1 VRQTSGVFAVHA
13 SVNVLSHH
21 AQKRRSADTVYR
33 FIVGAARACTEHL
46 HIAFAFAFALLN
58 ITAHNMTQYLYIIT
72 GASRGM
78 GFAMAEQLLT
88 PENQLLCISRKTN
101 DALVAVAQERGATIE
116 QWAQDLSDGAAASA
130 RLHAWLSALDASK
143 FKAAT
148 LINNAAIVP
157 AVVPLREISYS
168 DIAVALRVG
177 LEAPMQL
184 TAAFLNAT
192 QQWRGIRKVLN
203 ISSGNGRR
211 AMASQA
217 SYSAVKAGMD
227 HYSRVV
233 AIEEAAKT
241 NGAKI
246 CSLAPGIIDTDMQTQ
261 LRNADPTSF
270 PDQAVFIDYKN
281 NGDLLSPD
289 AAAKRVLSYLMRAD
303 FGANPVADVR
313 DK

>member
-1 VRQTSGVFAVHA
+1 VPR
-13 SVNVLSHH
+13 L
-21 AQKRRSADTVYR
+21 ADTVYQ
-33 FIVGAARACTEHL
+33 FIVGAAQACTEHL
-46 HIAFAFAFALLN
+46 CIAFALLN
-58 ITAHNMTQYLYIIT
+58 ITADNMTQHLYIIT

-101 DALVAVAQERGATIE
+101 DALVARAQERGATIE

-130 RLHAWLSALDASK
+130 RLHAWLAALDPSK

-148 LINNAAIVP
+148 LINNA
-157 AVVPLREISYS
+157 VVLPRIAPLRNMAYS
-168 DIAVALRVG
+168 DIASVLRVS

-184 TAAFLNAT
+184 SAAFLNAT
-192 QQWRGIRKVLN
+192 EHWLASKKVLN

-211 AMASQA
+211 AMHSQA
-217 SYSAVKAGMD
+217 TYSAAKAGLD

-233 AIEEAAKT
+233 AIEEPAKS

-246 CSLAPGIIDTDMQTQ
+246 CSLAPGIIDTDAQTH
-261 LRNADPTSF
+261 LRNADPSDF
-270 PDQAVFIDYKN
+270 PDHAVFVDYKN